1 MVAKR
6 RRSTSPLPQ
15 SPVAAGDPQGDPS
28 TGTTSTD
35 AISVHASKKLKLLA
49 EHSTTSPFAGFDHPS
64 PEDAHAVHALL
75 ASHTPGGAPVHSAPS
90 TSSNSATTCGHAP
103 NVLDSLIGTILSQ
116 NTSSANSSGAKR
128 SLDNL
133 FGRGEKGFENMANA
147 SREELADAIR
157 SGGLANRK
165 AKIIQEALTAIKKKH
180 GRYDLQHLA
189 APGVTDEQAM
199 QELVSYDGVGP
210 KTAACVL
217 SFCLGRQAF
226 AVDTHVFRL
235 SRLLGWVPKTAD
247 RVGAQAHLEL
257 KIPPE
262 LKYGLH
268 VMMVRHGRACRG
280 CKKDGK
286 GACPLKTWLKEKGN
300 PPSEV
305 LQRAEV
311 DDEVEDQKPPRP
323 KTSKRRSTRGTT

>member
-1 MVAKR
+1 
-6 RRSTSPLPQ
+6 STH
-15 SPVAAGDPQGDPS
+15 
-28 TGTTSTD
+28 T
-35 AISVHASKKLKLLA
+35 SKKLKLLSD
-49 EHSTTSPFAGFDHPS
+49 HSASSPFPDFCHPS
-64 PEDAHAVHALL
+64 TEDARAIHALL
-75 ASHTPGGAPVHSAPS
+75 ATHTPGGAPIHTAPS
-90 TSSNSATTCGHAP
+90 ASSNSAMTCGHAP
-103 NVLDSLIGTILSQ
+103 NVIDALIGTILSQ
-116 NTSSANSSGAKR
+116 NTSSANSSASKR
-128 SLDNL
+128 ALDNV
-133 FGRGEKGFENMANA
+133 FGLGEPGFEQMATA
-147 SREELADAIR
+147 DRQLIVDAIR

-165 AKIIQEALTAIKKKH
+165 AKIIQEALVTVKKKH

-235 SRLLGWVPKTAD
+235 AKLLGWVPKNAD

-268 VMMVRHGRACRG
+268 VMMVRHGRTCRG

-286 GACPLKTWLKEKGN
+286 GPCPLKSWMRE
-300 PPSEV
+300 
-305 LQRAEV
+305 R
-311 DDEVEDQKPPRP
+311 
-323 KTSKRRSTRGTT
+323 

>member
-1 MVAKR
+1 MAAKR
-6 RRSTSPLPQ
+6 RRSASPPKQ
-15 SPVAAGDPQGDPS
+15 SAVVGPNGDS
-28 TGTTSTD
+28 STTSTD
-35 AISVHASKKLKLLA
+35 ALSTHAYKKLKLLS
-49 EHSTTSPFAGFDHPS
+49 EHSASSPFPDFHHPS
-64 PEDAHAVHALL
+64 AEDAHAIHGLL
-75 ASHTPGGAPVHSAPS
+75 ASHTPGGAPVHEAPS
-90 TSSNSATTCGHAP
+90 TSSNSAMTCGHAP
-103 NVLDSLIGTILSQ
+103 NVIDALIGTILSQ
-116 NTSSANSSGAKR
+116 NTSSANSSAAKR
-128 SLDNL
+128 SLDNV
-133 FGRGEKGFENMANA
+133 FGLGEPGFEQMAKA
-147 SREELADAIR
+147 DRQLIVDAIR

-165 AKIIQEALTAIKKKH
+165 AKIIQEALVTVKKKH

-235 SRLLGWVPKTAD
+235 SRLLGWIPKTAD
-247 RVGAQAHLEL
+247 RVGAQAHLQL

-286 GACPLKTWLKEKGN
+286 GLCPLKTWLKEKGTMQ
-300 PPSEV
+300 SEKV
-305 LQRAEV
+305 EGH
-311 DDEVEDQKPPRP
+311 DDLHDQAASQP
-323 KTSKRRSTRGTT
+323 KALKRRTRGND